1 MTLTHEQTQKLLA
14 FFTANLAALRT
25 VKTTDSAMRAQL
37 DSLVSD
43 SAEWRKTVMYALDRP
58 AQNRGAES

>member
-25 VKTTDSAMRAQL
+25 VETADSGMRAQL

-43 SAEWRKTVMYALDRP
+43 CSEWRKTIMYALDRP
-58 AQNRGAES
+58 APRT